1 MRPGFANLRRL
12 AGEAVAEGVVPGAV
26 LLVGAGGERVFHEAF
41 GRRALEPAPLPA
53 TPDTL
58 YDVASVTKAVVT
70 SVLAM
75 QQVGTGAVRL
85 DDPLF
90 RHVPELLDAHDGDGR
105 AGITLRH
112 LLAHAGGLPA
122 HRPYY
127 ATVPEGPERRQR
139 ILRAAAREPLAGPP
153 GARSLYTDVGFIL
166 LGWALERAARA
177 RLDLE
182 ARRSVFAPLGLG
194 ASLFAPLGQ
203 AAAEAPGPRPADV
216 GPVAAT
222 ERCPVRGRVVSG
234 EVHDLN
240 AFAMDGV
247 AGHAGLFSTA
257 ADLAAVGEALLAAWR
272 GDAGPALVER
282 DVIREFWRPAGVPGS
297 TWRLGWDGPAD
308 ARSQAGARLSRAAVG
323 HLGFT
328 GCSLSIESR
337 ARADHRP
344 HDQPRSP
351 RGARRSAV
359 PRLPARGPRRDPRG
373 ARLSRALTPGAAP
386 AARRRPAGRGAAC
399 RRRS

>member
-85 DDPLF
+85 DNPLF

-166 LGWALERAARA
+166 LGWALERAGGRGWTRGPAER
-177 RLDLE
+177 
-182 ARRSVFAPLGLG
+182 FAPLGLG
-194 ASLFAPLGQ
+194 RRVRAPRQ
-203 AAAEAPGPRPADV
+203 AAAEAPGPRLADV

-222 ERCPVRGRVVSG
+222 ERCPVRGRVVAGRSRP
-234 EVHDLN
+234 ERVR
-240 AFAMDGV
+240 DGRRGRARGAV
-247 AGHAGLFSTA
+247 QHRGH
-257 ADLAAVGEALLAAWR
+257 LAAVGEALR
-272 GDAGPALVER
+272 
-282 DVIREFWRPAGVPGS
+282 
-297 TWRLGWDGPAD
+297 
-308 ARSQAGARLSRAAVG
+308 
-323 HLGFT
+323 
-328 GCSLSIESR
+328 
-337 ARADHRP
+337 
-344 HDQPRSP
+344 P
-351 RGARRSAV
+351 RGEATPARRWSSA
-359 PRLPARGPRRDPRG
+359 
-373 ARLSRALTPGAAP
+373 T
-386 AARRRPAGRGAAC
+386 
-399 RRRS
+399 